1 MKKIFTLALA
11 AAAVVG
17 ASASPLSVKNVTP
30 QAKFKELNTVTP
42 IAPKATSMVSR
53 ANELPDPKTGDFV
66 FMTDYEIYQNGQ
78 VLGIYTLQ
86 PYEASITKDGDKYM
100 LDLGLSEFFGMEA
113 QPVELTKVALQSSD
127 GTSQDFWGIATD
139 GSAVV
144 FKDMELKLQDGSSV
158 TADVYVGGCSVAAD
172 QSGQGAYAY
181 VGGSKEAAVAF
192 TISEDGALLEQVQYN
207 WNGLE
212 YPITG
217 ILLLAEMK
225 GEVGLV
231 DYIFEPVYFQPNATY
246 STTMELEDGDET
258 LNGGC
263 YVTPFSSQTLGSGYL
278 AYGVG
283 EQIGALPSVVDG
295 KTVKSVLNPACFV
308 QGYQCFWGDL
318 MNQSDNYAAEG
329 TFAENGDA
337 KTITYPEIGI
347 FASIGQEVAFFKDTT
362 ITFGGTGAINDV
374 AVDNNNAPVEYFNLQ
389 GVRVNE
395 PVAGQIVIR
404 RQGNEVSKL
413 LVK

>member
-30 QAKFKELNTVTP
+30 QAKFKELNTLTP
-42 IAPKATSMVSR
+42 IAPKATSLVSR
-53 ANELPDPKTGDFV
+53 ANELPDPKTGDYV
-66 FMTDYEIYQNGQ
+66 FMTDYDIYQNGQ
-78 VLGIYTLQ
+78 SLGIFTLQ

-100 LDLGLSEFFGMEA
+100 MDLGLGDLFGEETL
-113 QPVELTKVALQSSD
+113 PVELTKIALKSSD
-127 GTSQDFWGIATD
+127 GTSQDFWGIAND
-139 GSAVV
+139 GSAVIL
-144 FKDMELKLQDGSSV
+144 KDYDLTLTDGSSV
-158 TADVYVGGCSVAAD
+158 TADIYVGGCSVAAD
-172 QSGQGAYAY
+172 QSGQGAFEM
-181 VGGSKEAAVAF
+181 VGGSQQAEVAF
-192 TISEDGALLEQVQYN
+192 YVSEDGALFEQVQYG
-207 WNGLE
+207 WQGYEDSL
-212 YPITG
+212 TG
-217 ILLLAEMK
+217 ILLMFK
-225 GEVGLV
+225 VNGEAKLF
-231 DYIFEPVYFQPNATY
+231 DYIFAPVYFQPNATY
-246 STTMELEDGDET
+246 SATMKLDDGDET
-258 LNGGC
+258 LQGGC
-263 YVTPFSSQTLGSGYL
+263 YVTTFSSQQVGSGYL
-278 AYGVG
+278 AYGVN

-308 QGYQCFWGDL
+308 QGYQCYWADS
-318 MNQSDNYAAEG
+318 MNTTDYSAEG
-329 TFAENGDA
+329 TIAENGDA

-347 FASIGQEVAFFKDTT
+347 LASIGQEVTFFENTT